1 LGHAIFIKK
10 HALYLFSL
18 TGNASHCFFSSYSS
32 KLNIHAV
39 NDVLIRTSKK
49 KVVMLSLHQSNIQ
62 KSMSTLIRNVISVFH
77 HMCLLL

>member
-1 LGHAIFIKK
+1 LGDAIFIKK

-49 KVVMLSLHQSNIQ
+49 K
-62 KSMSTLIRNVISVFH
+62 K
-77 HMCLLL
+77 